1 MDINSADAYISQ
13 SIVSDKWKTLT
24 PDKQEQ
30 YLFTAKSVVDSIAR
44 DTHVNYERAIYEQI
58 IYMLMH
64 GLNLLDLSAQSLEGA
79 SRTFRGSSYI
89 SPVVQR
95 MLHKRS
101 SKLL

>member
-1 MDINSADAYISQ
+1 MDINSADVYVKK
-13 SIVSDKWKTLT
+13 SIVTEKWMGLS
-24 PDKQEQ
+24 PEKQEQ
-30 YLFTAKSVVDSIAR
+30 YLFTAKSVVDSITR
-44 DTHVNYERAIYEQI
+44 NTHVNYERAVYEQV